1 MILVSVVVL
10 NPDSRRTYVPL
21 DESTWNIHKYKF
33 NFDFHGGIL
42 PTKSLIRMELDF
54 RNVGF
59 KEGEKIFRPKTYQK
73 SLIRCL
79 INSASIS

>member
-1 MILVSVVVL
+1 MVAYCLQKVS
-10 NPDSRRTYVPL
+10 
-21 DESTWNIHKYKF
+21 F
-33 NFDFHGGIL
+33 
-42 PTKSLIRMELDF
+42 RMELDF

-59 KEGEKIFRPKTYQK
+59 KEGEKVFRPKTYQK